1 MLSNDGRGL
10 LYLPFLSYGYGSLDA
25 SHEML
30 QHRDT
35 VPGLSDGGA
44 HLGMICDGSFST
56 SLLTHWTRDRSRG
69 PKLSLPFVVKRQA
82 ADTAALVGLA
92 DRGMI
97 LPGLRADLNV
107 IDYDKLALLAPTTVH
122 DLPAGGRRLMQRAK
136 GYVATIVAGK
146 ITYRDGNPTGALP
159 GRLVRGARGATSR
172 GRLAA

>member
-1 MLSNDGRGL
+1 M
-10 LYLPFLSYGYGSLDA
+10 
-25 SHEML
+25 
-30 QHRDT
+30 
-35 VPGLSDGGA
+35 
-44 HLGMICDGSFST
+44 
-56 SLLTHWTRDRSRG
+56 
-69 PKLSLPFVVKRQA
+69 SLPFVVKRQA

-146 ITYRDGNPTGALP
+146 ITYLDGNPTGALP